1 MATTKKAAKKSAPAM
16 RTTAP
21 HPPKMDGPG
30 ETITKFRQICLALP
44 EATELETWGHP
55 TFRVKDKIFAS
66 AGAENGVWSLG
77 MKTTHE
83 MQAGLVASDPHFS
96 VAAYVGKHGW
106 VSMRVDDDTNWN
118 LVRALVVD
126 SYRMIAPKKWA
137 ALVKE

>member
-1 MATTKKAAKKSAPAM
+1 
-16 RTTAP
+16 
-21 HPPKMDGPG
+21 MDGPG
-30 ETITKFRQICLALP
+30 ETIARFRQICVALP

-106 VSMRVDDDTNWN
+106 VSMRVDDETDWN

-126 SYRMIAPKKWA
+126 SYRMIAPKKLA
-137 ALVKE
+137 ALAKE